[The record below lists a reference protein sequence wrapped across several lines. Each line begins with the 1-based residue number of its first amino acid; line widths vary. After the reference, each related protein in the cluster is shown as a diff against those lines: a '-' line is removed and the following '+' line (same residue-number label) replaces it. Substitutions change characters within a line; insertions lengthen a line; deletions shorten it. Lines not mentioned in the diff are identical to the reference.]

1 MAKVT
6 GPLMSMSA
14 SGKIADAL
22 VFAAWKGVA
31 YVRQFVIPANPQS
44 ADQGDQRII
53 MGGTGKAVGKV
64 AVTSPYNTKLAALG
78 VIPSG
83 QSKQSYLVKY
93 IIDNY
98 LYTMTKYS
106 AELAAVT
113 AYSGITSWNAGA
125 VTLGISDFDLSYA
138 AVGAYAKAVG
148 LTLLYKA
155 QQALGFTGS
164 VFTPTLATMTNAK
177 VHAFI
182 TALKSAS

>member
-6 GPLMSMSA
+6 GPLMFMSA

-22 VFAAWKGVA
+22 VFAAWKGVS
-31 YVRQFVIPANPQS
+31 YVRQFVIPTNPQS
-44 ADQGDQRII
+44 EGQGDQRII
-53 MGGTGKAVGKV
+53 MGGTGKACGKV
-64 AVTSPYNTKLAALG
+64 AVTSPFNTKLSALG
-78 VIPSG
+78 VVPAG

-93 IIDNY
+93 ILDHY
-98 LYTMTKYS
+98 LDTITKYT

-113 AYSGITSWNAGA
+113 AYSGITSWKAGA
-125 VTLGISDFDLSYA
+125 VTLGITDFDLSYA

-148 LTLLYKA
+148 LTLLYKT

-164 VFTPTLATMTNAK
+164 AFTPTLATMTNTK

-182 TALKSAS
+182 STLKTA

>member
-1 MAKVT
+1 MAKVS

-14 SGKIADAL
+14 SGKIGDAI

-44 ADQGDQRII
+44 SGQGDNRII
-53 MGGTGKAVGKV
+53 LGGTGRACGKV
-64 AVTSPYNTKLAALG
+64 GVTSPFNVKLSAKA
-78 VIPSG
+78 VIPAG

-93 IIDNY
+93 ILAHY
-98 LYTMTKYS
+98 LDTITKFT

-113 AYSGITSWNAGA
+113 AYSGITSWNKGA
-125 VTLGISDFDLSYA
+125 DNLGITAFDLGYA
-138 AVGAYAKAVG
+138 AVGQYAKALG
-148 LTLLYKA
+148 LTLIYKT

-164 VFTPTLATMTNAK
+164 AYTPTLATMTATK

-182 TALKSAS
+182 TTLKSV

>member
-6 GPLMSMSA
+6 GPLMSMTA
-14 SGKIADAL
+14 SGKIGDAI

-44 ADQGDQRII
+44 TSQGDQRIVV
-53 MGGTGKAVGKV
+53 GGTGRACGKV
-64 AVTSPYNTKLAALG
+64 GVTSPFNVKLGLKG
-78 VIPSG
+78 VIPAG

-93 IIDNY
+93 ILTHY
-98 LYTMTKYS
+98 LDTMTKYS

-113 AYSGITSWNAGA
+113 AYSGITSFNAGA
-125 VTLGISDFDLSYA
+125 NTLGITAFDLDYA
-138 AVGAYAKAVG
+138 MVGQYSKALG
-148 LTLLYKA
+148 ITLLYKT

-164 VFTPTLATMTNAK
+164 AYTPTLATMTATK

-182 TALKSAS
+182 TTLKSV

>member
-14 SGKIADAL
+14 SGKLGNAI
-22 VFAAWKGVA
+22 VFSIWKGAA

-44 ADQGDQRII
+44 SDQGDQRII
-53 MGGTGKAVGKV
+53 MGGSGRACGKV
-64 AVTSPYNTKLAALG
+64 AVTSPFNVKLAALG

-93 IIDNY
+93 IMSHY
-98 LYTMTKYS
+98 LDTITKYT

-113 AYSGITSWNAGA
+113 AYDGITSFNAGA
-125 VTLGISDFDLSYA
+125 DNLGIVEFDLTYA
-138 AVGAYAKAVG
+138 SVAPYSKALG
-148 LTLLYKA
+148 LTLLYKS

-164 VFTPTLATMTNAK
+164 AYTPTLSTMTNTE

-182 TALKSAS
+182 TTLKAV